1 MTFKTQYD
9 GRVRI
14 FSEPGTGIKIT
25 YEPYFD
31 DNGVLQI
38 KETGK
43 VNQYL
48 EIQSHA
54 DSVDINVILA
64 RYQAGETDVLN
75 KVQGF
80 FADVTE
86 MPETYAGMLNL
97 INSGKNFFEE
107 LPTFIKERFNNSFA
121 EFLTESG
128 KPGFEKKFV
137 SDPIKV
143 NMEVVEE
150 AKQNDEP

>member
-1 MTFKTQYD
+1 MTFNNQYN

-14 FSEPGTGIKIT
+14 FSNPGTGIKLT
-25 YEPYFD
+25 FEPYYD
-31 DNGVLQI
+31 DDGVLQI

-64 RYQAGETDVLN
+64 RYNAGELDVLN

-97 INSGKNFFEE
+97 INSGKTFFEE
-107 LPTFIKERFNNSFA
+107 LPTYIKERFNNSFA

-137 SDPIKV
+137 SDTVKV
-143 NMEVVEE
+143 DMEVVEE
-150 AKQNDEP
+150 AKKNDEP